1 MPEKQERPG
10 ASLIATEETTMDLR
24 FTPAEQAF
32 RDEVRRFCQ
41 SEIPLEIRRKMK
53 EGHELEK
60 DDIVTSQRILNAKG
74 WAVPRWPMEWGGQPW
89 TPIQQYILIEEL
101 QQNGVP
107 QPLPFNCDMVG
118 PVIAHFGSD
127 AQKKRFLPRTANLDD
142 WWCQGFSEPGAG
154 SDLAAL
160 STRAVRNG
168 DHYVVSGQKTWTTLA
183 QYANWI
189 FCLVRTDPTAKKQSG
204 ISFILIDMATPGILV
219 RPIITVEGRHE
230 VNEVFFDD
238 VRVPAENLVGQ
249 ENRGWDYA
257 KFLLANERTG
267 IARIGITKQR
277 LSRIKALAKQTR
289 SGEGTVW
296 NNPNFRSRFNLAEI
310 ELKALEIT
318 QMRVVAAQSKTNDGM
333 PDPASSILKIK
344 GSELQQ
350 TATELLVEVAGPNA
364 LAYIDHP
371 LEGSNDPLA
380 DLEWASLAAQTYFN
394 YRKVSIYGGSNEI
407 QRNIISKSVLGL

>member
-1 MPEKQERPG
+1 
-10 ASLIATEETTMDLR
+10 MDLR
-24 FTPAEQAF
+24 FTPAEQSF
-32 RDEVRRFCQ
+32 REEVRHFCNTQ
-41 SEIPLEIRRKMK
+41 IPHEIRRKVK

-74 WAVPRWPMEWGGQPW
+74 WAVPRWPVEWGGQAW
-89 TPIQQYILIEEL
+89 TPIQQYIFIEEL
-101 QQNGVP
+101 QQAGVP
-107 QPLPFNCDMVG
+107 QPLQFNCDMVG
-118 PVIAHFGSD
+118 PVIAHFGSE
-127 AQKKRFLPRTANLDD
+127 AQKKRFLPRAANLDD

-154 SDLAAL
+154 SDLASL
-160 STRAVRNG
+160 NTKAVRDG
-168 DHYVVSGQKTWTTLA
+168 DHYIVNGQKTWTTLA

-204 ISFILIDMATPGILV
+204 ISFLLIDMSTPGILV

-230 VNEVFFDD
+230 VNEVFLDN
-238 VRVPAENLVGQ
+238 VKVPAENLVGQ

-257 KFLLANERTG
+257 KFLLANERVG

-277 LSRIKALAKQTR
+277 LSRIKALAKRTP

-296 NNPNFRSRFNLAEI
+296 DNASFRSRFNMAEI

-318 QMRVVAAQSKTNDGM
+318 QMRVIAAQSKNDDGR

-350 TATELLVEVAGPNA
+350 TATELLVEVAGPDA
-364 LAYIDHP
+364 VAFVDRP
-371 LEGSNDPLA
+371 LHGSNDPLA

-407 QRNIISKSVLGL
+407 QRNIISKAVLGL

>member
-1 MPEKQERPG
+1 
-10 ASLIATEETTMDLR
+10 MDLR
-24 FTPAEQAF
+24 FTEEEQAF
-32 RDEVRRFCQ
+32 RAEVRHFCLT
-41 SEIPLEIRRKMK
+41 EFPAEIRSKVM
-53 EGHELEK
+53 EGRELEK
-60 DDIVTSQRILNAKG
+60 EDMVTSQRLLNAKG
-74 WAVPRWPMEWGGQPW
+74 WAVPRWPVEWGGQPW
-89 TPIQQYILIEEL
+89 TPIQNYILTEEL

-118 PVIAHFGSD
+118 PIIATFGND
-127 AQKKRFLPRTANLDD
+127 AQRKRFLPRAANLDD

-183 QYANWI
+183 QFADWI
-189 FCLVRTDPTAKKQSG
+189 FCLVRTDPATRKQSG
-204 ISFILIDMATPGILV
+204 ISFLLIDMKSPGILV
-219 RPIITVEGRHE
+219 KPIITVEGRRE

-238 VRVPAENLVGQ
+238 VRVPVQNLVGE

-257 KFLLANERTG
+257 KFLLSNERTG

-277 LSRIKALAKQTR
+277 LAYIRSLAKRTP
-289 SGEGTVW
+289 SGDGNTIW
-296 NNPNFRSRFNLAEI
+296 DDPKFRARFSLVKI
-310 ELKALEIT
+310 ELKALEVT
-318 QMRVVAAQSKTNDGM
+318 QMRVVASASKSESGR
-333 PDPASSILKIK
+333 PDPASSMLKIK

-364 LAYIDHP
+364 LAFIDHP
-371 LEGSNDPLA
+371 PEGSNDPFA
-380 DLEWASLAAQTYFN
+380 ELEWASLAAQTYFN

-407 QRNIISKSVLGL
+407 QRNIIAKSVLGF